1 MLLIWNYQTWLSQ
14 ETVTRYFGT
23 PNGFGCLILRIKVC
37 NHLPYLG
44 LGCIYLREWY
54 RDSLLLHVTK
64 LSKFIFLLK
73 QTISARSTVSHSR
86 LPMIKKSCKMASL
99 ACLSR
104 IRERA
109 AELSWETVVFEVKV
123 KNKKQKQI
131 NFWHQ
136 KWLCKLELCNSQPSP
151 LSFNSMEV

>member
-104 IRERA
+104 IRERCRIV
-109 AELSWETVVFEVKV
+109 L
-123 KNKKQKQI
+123 KNGGFWSLDKKQK
-131 NFWHQ
+131 W
-136 KWLCKLELCNSQPSP
+136 
-151 LSFNSMEV
+151 FNRFLILKMTIKIRIVQS